1 MTAWEALKAASSL
14 AFGTAWELLTSPKTG
29 SGTVLNDGYAVSL
42 PTGYSAIFFPTAV
55 TVALAPAPAVAI
67 AAPGLTSAASSTP
80 IVVQLG
86 PTLTV
91 EVPT

>member
-14 AFGTAWELLTSPKTG
+14 AIGTAWELLTSPKTG
-29 SGTVLNDGYAVSL
+29 SGTVLNDGYTVAL
-42 PTGYSAIFFPTAV
+42 PTSYSAVFSPTDV
-55 TVALAPAPAVAI
+55 TVALTPAPSVAI

-80 IVVQLG
+80 ITIQLG
-86 PTLTV
+86 PALTV